1 MFYDDPNIVK
11 IKEEGV
17 WLGKSFVSPEDCSKI
32 MAHVDA
38 FEEKDWLDG
47 WARHQGT
54 LFYTNEA
61 SSEKPIAEWWSDK
74 VSPPVLIPAVTKI
87 NAKLKGLFSPDYVFL
102 PEYKIVRL
110 KPGHNMKSHRDN
122 RSGDN
127 DLNVETKQEF
137 TIQCAYT
144 IYLSDFKGGE
154 INYPELGYTHTP
166 EPGDIVIHS
175 GRVLHEVFDV
185 LEGNRYTITGWLLG
199 K

>member
-17 WLGKSFVSPEDCSKI
+17 WLGKGFVSPEDCSEI
-32 MAHVDA
+32 MDHVDA

-74 VSPPVLIPAVTKI
+74 VSPPVLIPSVTKI

>member
-1 MFYDDPNIVK
+1 MFYDDPNISKV
-11 IKEEGV
+11 KEEGV
-17 WLGKSFVSPEDCSKI
+17 WLGKGFVSLEDCSEI

-127 DLNVETKQEF
+127 DLDVETKQEF

>member
-17 WLGKSFVSPEDCSKI
+17 WLGKGFVSPEDCSEI

-74 VSPPVLIPAVTKI
+74 VSPPVLIPAVTRI

>member
-11 IKEEGV
+11 VKEEGV
-17 WLGKSFVSPEDCSKI
+17 WLGKGFVSIEDCKEI
-32 MAHVDA
+32 MAHVET

-127 DLNVETKQEF
+127 NLGAETKQEF

-154 INYPELGYTHTP
+154 INYPELEYTHTP

>member
-1 MFYDDPNIVK
+1 MFYDDPNIIK

-17 WLGKSFVSPEDCSKI
+17 WLGKGFVSPEDCREI

-127 DLNVETKQEF
+127 DLDVETKQEF

>member
-17 WLGKSFVSPEDCSKI
+17 WLGKGFVSPEDCSEI

>member
-11 IKEEGV
+11 IKQEGV
-17 WLGKSFVSPEDCSKI
+17 WLGKGFVSPEDCSEI

-87 NAKLKGLFSPDYVFL
+87 NAKLKGLFSPEYFFL

-110 KPGHNMKSHRDN
+110 KPGDNMKSHRDN

-127 DLNVETKQEF
+127 NLNVETKQEF

-154 INYPELGYTHTP
+154 INYPEIGYTHTP

>member
-17 WLGKSFVSPEDCSKI
+17 WLGKGFVSPEDCREI

>member
-17 WLGKSFVSPEDCSKI
+17 WLGKGFVSLEDCSEI

-74 VSPPVLIPAVTKI
+74 VSPPVLIPSVTKI